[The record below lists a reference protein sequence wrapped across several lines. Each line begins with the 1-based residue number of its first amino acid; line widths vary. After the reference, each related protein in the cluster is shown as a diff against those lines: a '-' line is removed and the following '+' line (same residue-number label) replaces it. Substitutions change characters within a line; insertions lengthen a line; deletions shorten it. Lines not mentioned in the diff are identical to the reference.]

1 MQEWLT
7 INELSDKT
15 GIADSTIRRYVAKFS
30 DFFVVKGG
38 ARSKRYEETAT
49 KILIRIKELYEK
61 GLETEQVYKNLEKD
75 FPLVLNGDA
84 PEEQTTLLPAL
95 ATSDDISEIKEMLK
109 AQQEFSNRLLDR
121 LSKQEEYIKD
131 SIDRR
136 DRELMQALKD
146 SMSERRLLLENKEA
160 EDKKEDK
167 NLWQRLKSQFN
178 R

>member
-38 ARSKRYEETAT
+38 ARSKRYEETAI

-75 FPLVLNGDA
+75 FPLVLDGDA

>member
-1 MQEWLT
+1 MQEWIT

-38 ARSKRYEETAT
+38 ARSKRYEETAI

-75 FPLVLNGDA
+75 FPLVLDGDA

-167 NLWQRLKSQFN
+167 NLWQRFKSQFN